1 MKQHLIH
8 IGYPKSGSTFL
19 QEWFLQNPLLHY
31 APGGLGGFHNVYQI
45 SQNSAAEETKD
56 FRYFVTSDESLC
68 IPQISTGTIPIN
80 NEIQKTNFA
89 ISTLQARNK
98 NCDTLQSLYPNAS
111 ILFITR
117 GFEALIKS
125 GYSQLVRTGFTY
137 NIEQYKQGFNIE
149 EQSVNINVDYSLI
162 IDLYEQSFGKEN
174 LIVMP
179 YEMLRDNQAA
189 FLKELEKRL
198 GLAHFDCQ
206 IGRINESLTAE
217 ELYWYPKISNC
228 VARISKSISKN
239 AYEKIFR
246 WYVSK
251 TIKNDFKSIIQLL
264 NKIKKGNQHIETV
277 DFSDAL
283 NFIRRNNSERF
294 AAKLRDRDL
303 YAPYLKEYLLDSL

>member
-1 MKQHLIH
+1 MKKHLIH

-45 SQNSAAEETKD
+45 SQNAAAQQTKE

-89 ISTLQARNK
+89 ISTLQAQNK
-98 NCDTLQSLYPNAS
+98 NCDTLKSLYPNAS

-117 GFEALIKS
+117 GYESLIKS

-149 EQSVNINVDYSLI
+149 EESVNINVDYSLI
-162 IDLYEQSFGKEN
+162 IDIYEQSFGKEN

-179 YEMLRDNQAA
+179 YEMLRDNQAV
-189 FLKELEKRL
+189 FLKELEQRL
-198 GLAHFDCQ
+198 GLIHFDCQ
-206 IGRINESLTAE
+206 IGRINESLSIE
-217 ELYWYPKISNC
+217 ELYWYPKISNF
-228 VARISKSISKN
+228 VARFSKSIGKN
-239 AYEKIFR
+239 VSEKIFR
-246 WYVSK
+246 WYVHK
-251 TIKNDFKSIIQLL
+251 IFKNDFKYLIKLL

-283 NFIRRNNSERF
+283 NFIRKNNSERF
-294 AAKLRDRDL
+294 AAKLKNRDL
-303 YAPYLKEYLLDSL
+303 YAPYLKEYLLDSI